1 VGLNPFISKISIYSS
16 GFWSKFKYIKIF
28 PSIIMTNN
36 TNEFGSTNN
45 PYQMA
50 LKQLEETAKIIN
62 LDEGIH
68 KILAKPK
75 RVLTVSLPVKM
86 DDGRIEVFT
95 GFRSQHN
102 DARGPFKGG
111 IRYHPQVTIEEVMAL
126 SMWMTW
132 KCAVVGIPLG
142 GGKGG
147 IICNPKNMSTSELE
161 RMTRRYAY
169 AISDIIGPYT
179 DIPAPDVYTGG
190 QEMSWIMDTYSTLKG
205 NRGEPGLIT
214 GKPLPIGGSLGR
226 TEATGRGLSFTVR
239 EAAKKQNINM
249 KEAVVVVQGFGN
261 AGQFAAQLVEEQGAK
276 IIAVSDTQ
284 GAIINKNGFK
294 ANELIKYKLE
304 KKSIRG
310 FPGATEINNDELL
323 TTECTILIPAALE
336 NQITKENASRIK
348 TKIVA
353 EAANGPTTP
362 EADKIL
368 YENNILVIPDVL
380 ANSGGVTVSYFE
392 WLQNL
397 RREYWSEDEV
407 NNRLDVI
414 MTKAFGE
421 VYDAHQKY
429 NTNMRTASIAL
440 AVNRVA
446 EAIKLRGIWP

>member
-1 VGLNPFISKISIYSS
+1 
-16 GFWSKFKYIKIF
+16 
-28 PSIIMTNN
+28 
-36 TNEFGSTNN
+36 
-45 PYQMA
+45 MA

-132 KCAVVGIPLG
+132 KCAVTGIPLG

-147 IICNPKNMSTSELE
+147 IICNPKKMSNSELE

-190 QEMSWIMDTYSTLKG
+190 QEMAWIMDTYSTLKG
-205 NRGEPGLIT
+205 NRGEPALIT

-249 KEAVVVVQGFGN
+249 NEAVVVVQGFGN
-261 AGQFAAQLVEEQGAK
+261 AGQYAAQLVEEQGAK

-294 ANELIKYKLE
+294 ANELIKFKLE
-304 KKSIRG
+304 NKSIRG

-336 NQITKENASRIK
+336 NQITKDNASKIK

-362 EADKIL
+362 EADQVL

-397 RREYWSEDEV
+397 RREYWSEAEV
-407 NNRLDVI
+407 NERLDVI
-414 MTKAFGE
+414 MTRAFAE
-421 VYDAHQKY
+421 VYDAHLKY

>member
-1 VGLNPFISKISIYSS
+1 
-16 GFWSKFKYIKIF
+16 
-28 PSIIMTNN
+28 MTNH

-50 LKQLEETAKIIN
+50 LEQLEETAKIIN

-132 KCAVVGIPLG
+132 KCAVTGIPLG

-147 IICNPKNMSTSELE
+147 IICNPKKMSNSELE

-190 QEMSWIMDTYSTLKG
+190 QEMAWIMDTYSTLKG
-205 NRGEPGLIT
+205 NRGEPALIT

-249 KEAVVVVQGFGN
+249 NEAVVVVQGFGN
-261 AGQFAAQLVEEQGAK
+261 AGQYAAQLVEEQGAK

-284 GAIINKNGFK
+284 GAIINKNGLK
-294 ANELIKYKLE
+294 ANELIKFKLE
-304 KKSIRG
+304 NKSIRG

-336 NQITKENASRIK
+336 NQITKDNASKIK

-362 EADKIL
+362 EADQVL

-397 RREYWSEDEV
+397 RREYWSEAEV
-407 NNRLDVI
+407 NERLDVI
-414 MTKAFGE
+414 MTRAFAE
-421 VYDAHQKY
+421 VYDAHLKY

>member
-1 VGLNPFISKISIYSS
+1 
-16 GFWSKFKYIKIF
+16 
-28 PSIIMTNN
+28 MTNN

-132 KCAVVGIPLG
+132 KCAVTGIPLG

-147 IICNPKNMSTSELE
+147 IICNPKKMSNSELE

-190 QEMSWIMDTYSTLKG
+190 QEMAWIMDTYSTLKG

-249 KEAVVVVQGFGN
+249 NEAVVVVQGFGN
-261 AGQFAAQLVEEQGAK
+261 AGQYAAQLVEEQGAK

-294 ANELIKYKLE
+294 ANELIKFKLE
-304 KKSIRG
+304 NKSIRG

-336 NQITKENASRIK
+336 NQITKDNASKIK

-362 EADKIL
+362 EADQVL

-397 RREYWSEDEV
+397 RREYWSEAEV
-407 NNRLDVI
+407 NERLDVI
-414 MTKAFGE
+414 MTRAFAE
-421 VYDAHQKY
+421 VYDAHLKY

>member
-1 VGLNPFISKISIYSS
+1 
-16 GFWSKFKYIKIF
+16 
-28 PSIIMTNN
+28 
-36 TNEFGSTNN
+36 
-45 PYQMA
+45 MA

-132 KCAVVGIPLG
+132 KCAVTGIPLG

-147 IICNPKNMSTSELE
+147 IICNPKKMSNSELE

-190 QEMSWIMDTYSTLKG
+190 QEMAWIMDTYSTLKG
-205 NRGEPGLIT
+205 NRGEPALIT

-249 KEAVVVVQGFGN
+249 NEAVVVVQGFGN
-261 AGQFAAQLVEEQGAK
+261 AGQYAAQLVEEQGAK

-284 GAIINKNGFK
+284 GAIINKNGLK
-294 ANELIKYKLE
+294 ANELIKFKLE
-304 KKSIRG
+304 NKSIRG

-336 NQITKENASRIK
+336 NQITKDNASKIK

-362 EADKIL
+362 EADQVL

-397 RREYWSEDEV
+397 RREYWSEAEV
-407 NNRLDVI
+407 NERLDVI
-414 MTKAFGE
+414 MTRAFAE
-421 VYDAHQKY
+421 VYDAHLKY

>member
-1 VGLNPFISKISIYSS
+1 
-16 GFWSKFKYIKIF
+16 
-28 PSIIMTNN
+28 MTSNA
-36 TNEFGSTNN
+36 NESALTNN

-50 LKQLEETAKIIN
+50 LKQLQETAKIIN

-132 KCAVVGIPLG
+132 KCAITGIPLG

-147 IICNPKNMSTSELE
+147 IICNPKKMSISELE

-190 QEMSWIMDTYSTLKG
+190 QEMAWIMDTYSTLKG
-205 NRGEPGLIT
+205 NRGEPGVIT
-214 GKPLPIGGSLGR
+214 GKPLSIGGSLGR

-239 EAAKKQNINM
+239 EAVKRQNINM
-249 KEAVVVVQGFGN
+249 NEATVVVQGFGN

-276 IIAVSDTQ
+276 VIAVSDTQ

-294 ANELIKYKLE
+294 VNELIKFKTE
-304 KKSIRG
+304 NKSIRG

-336 NQITKENASRIK
+336 NQITKDNASRIK

-362 EADKIL
+362 EADQIF

-397 RREYWSEDEV
+397 RREYWSEAEV
-407 NNRLDVI
+407 NERLDVI
-414 MTKAFGE
+414 MTRAFAE

>member
-1 VGLNPFISKISIYSS
+1 
-16 GFWSKFKYIKIF
+16 
-28 PSIIMTNN
+28 MT
-36 TNEFGSTNN
+36 TTANEFAPTNN

-50 LKQLEETAKIIN
+50 LKQLQETAKIIN

-132 KCAVVGIPLG
+132 KCAIVGIPLG

-147 IICNPKNMSTSELE
+147 IICNPKNMSNLELE

-190 QEMSWIMDTYSTLKG
+190 QEMAWIMDTYSTLKG
-205 NRGEPGLIT
+205 NRSEPAVIT

-239 EAAKKQNINM
+239 EAAKRLNINM
-249 KEAVVVVQGFGN
+249 NGATVVVQGFGN

-276 IIAVSDTQ
+276 VIAVSDTQ
-284 GAIINKNGFK
+284 GAIINKNGFSV
-294 ANELIKYKLE
+294 NELIKFKLE
-304 KKSIRG
+304 NKSIHD
-310 FPGATEINNDELL
+310 FPGSTEISNDELL

-336 NQITKENASRIK
+336 NQITKDNASKIK

-362 EADKIL
+362 EADQIF
-368 YENNILVIPDVL
+368 YESNILVIPDVL

-397 RREYWSEDEV
+397 RREYWSEVEV
-407 NNRLDVI
+407 NERLDVI
-414 MTKAFGE
+414 MTKAFAE

-446 EAIKLRGIWP
+446 DAIKLRGIWP